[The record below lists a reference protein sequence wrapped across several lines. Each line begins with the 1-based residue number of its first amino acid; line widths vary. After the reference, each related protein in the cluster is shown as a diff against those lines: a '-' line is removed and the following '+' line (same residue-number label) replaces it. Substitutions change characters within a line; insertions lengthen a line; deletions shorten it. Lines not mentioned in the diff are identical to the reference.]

1 MFYDNKTR
9 RLQTYVFMSWIRIDS
24 YGSRL
29 RWSFLCV
36 TFHASIF
43 VHALWVFTSKISQT
57 SLGIHPK
64 PKTYFCDHLLVHNR
78 IWVWSKIL
86 DGDSKISQDYRSC
99 TYFSS
104 HFPSLLCSRMSI
116 VQAWGR
122 SHYIISN
129 KCYVSIMLKKFWG
142 AKEKKWKNEKNDENK
157 RKERKEGRR
166 KKKER
171 EKWEGNKIKLIKII
185 KMLLDSFYFISSQV
199 PWWQIHTQIFQPCAI
214 R

>member
-1 MFYDNKTR
+1 MKTELLFYVHVCDTLAKFYLPKPYTYMFYGNKTR
-9 RLQTYVFMSWIRIDS
+9 RLQTYVLMSWIRIDF

-29 RWSFLCV
+29 RSWSFFCV
-36 TFHASIF
+36 TFHASLF

-64 PKTYFCDHLLVHNR
+64 PKASFCNHLLVHNP

-86 DGDSKISQDYRSC
+86 DGDSNIPQDYGIY

-104 HFPSLLCSRMSI
+104 HFPSLLCSRRSI
-116 VQAWGR
+116 IQAWGR

-129 KCYVSIMLKKFWG
+129 KFYVSIMLQKVLRSKR
-142 AKEKKWKNEKNDENK
+142 KKNEKWKKYDKKK
-157 RKERKEGRR
+157 RKVRKIGRIKWE

-171 EKWEGNKIKLIKII
+171 
-185 KMLLDSFYFISSQV
+185 
-199 PWWQIHTQIFQPCAI
+199 
-214 R
+214 